1 MSSLSIL
8 VWICFLFCFIF
19 SSALFERR
27 EQPTWL
33 PGRPSWCDWEPMSL
47 RGWYQTQRR
56 KKSFEFFNF
65 YLLKSNCYECK
76 KWLKERGQT
85 IQIGLPTVGEQ
96 LIQIYLAKCL
106 KIHNHIASKFCNHA
120 NCIFKTLILHTSKP
134 HCIFL
139 ACFCHLGLNCMHENR
154 TGAVFIHLLN
164 VFALSLQIQYKSSHW
179 VYNCDYHRPALI
191 CPDMSP
197 RADKVLCKKHFRNMN
212 KKSIKLNS
220 CQTLHWLNYFT

>member
-76 KWLKERGQT
+76 KWLKERGKT

-106 KIHNHIASKFCNHA
+106 KIHNHIASKFRSHA
-120 NCIFKTLILHTSKP
+120 NCIFKTFNQQTALYISCMFLSSWVELHAWKP
-134 HCIFL
+134 DRSSIYSL
-139 ACFCHLGLNCMHENR
+139 AQRICLVI
-154 TGAVFIHLLN
+154 ADSVQ
-164 VFALSLQIQYKSSHW
+164 VQSLS
-179 VYNCDYHRPALI
+179 V
-191 CPDMSP
+191 
-197 RADKVLCKKHFRNMN
+197 
-212 KKSIKLNS
+212 
-220 CQTLHWLNYFT
+220 